1 MPKIL
6 TLLQKEDLERSVTND
21 KIKRAVWD
29 CGTNKSPGLD
39 GFTFDFIRRYWKVT
53 DKDVVKAVEEFFV
66 SSNLTISWIN
76 LVLALNG
83 EDRSKDVLVPSWG
96 LFKGILIDKS
106 LTLSHLFYA
115 DDEVFIGK
123 WDKSNLATIV
133 NVLKC
138 FFLASGLKINIH
150 KSKLMG
156 IGIPQEEFNSAASLI
171 GCSTLSTPFNYL
183 GVKVGAPSSRSSS
196 WEEVLSKI
204 SYRLSKW
211 KLKSLSIGGR
221 FTLLKSVLSSMPLY
235 HMSIYKVPMGV
246 LNKMESLRRNFFNG
260 VDNKER
266 KISMIGWK
274 KVLASKKKRGLGISS
289 FFTLNRALLF
299 KWIWR
304 FISHESSLS
313 SRFIKAMYGVRGSLD
328 NPSNLSWH
336 SQWSDIIKE
345 ARSLSLK
352 DAWLTDRPLKL
363 SFPRLYALEC
373 EKDVS
378 VATKLIDS
386 SLTSSFKRNPR
397 GGSEE
402 EQYLL
407 LMESV
412 APVILSN
419 SNDRWVWTFDSAGDF
434 SVKSVRT
441 LIDDSFLP
449 SVGNEARWINVV
461 PIKIN
466 VFPWKVCLDKLPTR
480 FNLSLRGL
488 DIPSILC
495 PICHSAGESSSHLF
509 FSCNVARLL

>member
-39 GFTFDFIRRYWKVT
+39 GFTFDFIRRYWKVI

-274 KVLASKKKRGLGISS
+274 KVLASKKKRGL
-289 FFTLNRALLF
+289 
-299 KWIWR
+299 
-304 FISHESSLS
+304 
-313 SRFIKAMYGVRGSLD
+313 
-328 NPSNLSWH
+328 
-336 SQWSDIIKE
+336 
-345 ARSLSLK
+345 
-352 DAWLTDRPLKL
+352 
-363 SFPRLYALEC
+363 
-373 EKDVS
+373 
-378 VATKLIDS
+378 
-386 SLTSSFKRNPR
+386 
-397 GGSEE
+397 
-402 EQYLL
+402 
-407 LMESV
+407 
-412 APVILSN
+412 
-419 SNDRWVWTFDSAGDF
+419 
-434 SVKSVRT
+434 
-441 LIDDSFLP
+441 
-449 SVGNEARWINVV
+449 
-461 PIKIN
+461 
-466 VFPWKVCLDKLPTR
+466 
-480 FNLSLRGL
+480 
-488 DIPSILC
+488 
-495 PICHSAGESSSHLF
+495 
-509 FSCNVARLL
+509 